1 MLSQL
6 SYWPWIIG
14 AAVSFVAA
22 AATTKRTIGEVT
34 IDPGVAMFT
43 SGAIAVI
50 FCALVEAASTGVFVD
65 RSVTVVLDA
74 TLGLA
79 LTSLISSAIGGGLGG
94 YLVWR
99 KFKRS
104 E

>member
-22 AATTKRTIGEVT
+22 IATTKRTVGET
-34 IDPGVAMFT
+34 IVDPGVAILA
-43 SGAIAVI
+43 SGGIAVI

-65 RSVTVVLDA
+65 RSVADILDA

-79 LTSLISSAIGGGLGG
+79 LTSLVSSAIGGGLGS
-94 YLVWR
+94 YLMWR
-99 KFKRS
+99 RFER
-104 E
+104 

>member
-34 IDPGVAMFT
+34 IDPGDVHQR
-43 SGAIAVI
+43 GY
-50 FCALVEAASTGVFVD
+50 
-65 RSVTVVLDA
+65 RSDL
-74 TLGLA
+74 LRFGR
-79 LTSLISSAIGGGLGG
+79 SSKHRRIC
-94 YLVWR
+94 R
-99 KFKRS
+99 
-104 E
+104 